1 MAVTANSD
9 PASFSTKDCSMKKYA
24 SLAAGL
30 LLLVIGSAAQAEDAK
45 PFITNKDVDLTM
57 ILPPPPAN
65 DSAETKAE
73 LGEVLT
79 LQVTRTPEMEA
90 RAVADAEENVWR
102 FADVMGPNFTK
113 DRLPKFSAFFDRVV
127 ETEGAVVDP
136 AKDVWKR
143 PRPHQ
148 LSDLVKPAVKL
159 SSSGSWPSGHA
170 TVGTMMGII
179 LADMVPEKRAEI
191 MARAAE
197 YAHNRVV
204 GGIHYP
210 SDVEMG
216 KISGSVIAAVL
227 LNRDD
232 FKADYDVAKAE
243 LRSDL
248 GM

>member
-1 MAVTANSD
+1 
-9 PASFSTKDCSMKKYA
+9 MKKFA
-24 SLAAGL
+24 SLTAGL

-45 PFITNKDVDLTM
+45 PFVTNKDIDLTM

-65 DSAETKAE
+65 DSAQTKAE

-79 LQVTRTPEMEA
+79 LQVTRTTEMA
-90 RAVADAEENVWR
+90 ASAVADSEENVWR
-102 FADVMGPNFTK
+102 FANVMGPNFNK
-113 DRLPKFSAFFDRVV
+113 EKLPKFSAFFDRVV

-197 YAHNRVV
+197 YAHNREV
-204 GGIHYP
+204 GGIHYA

-232 FKADYDVAKAE
+232 FKAEYEVARAE

>member
-1 MAVTANSD
+1 
-9 PASFSTKDCSMKKYA
+9 MKKYA

-30 LLLVIGSAAQAEDAK
+30 LLLIIGSAAQAEDAK
-45 PFITNKDVDLTM
+45 PFVTNKDIDLTM

-65 DSAETKAE
+65 DSAQTKAE
-73 LGEVLT
+73 LGEVLM
-79 LQVTRTPEMEA
+79 LQVTRTPEMVA
-90 RAVADAEENVWR
+90 SAVADAEENVWR
-102 FADVMGPNFTK
+102 FANVMGPNFNK
-113 DRLPKFSAFFDRVV
+113 DKLPKFSAFFDRVV

-197 YAHNRVV
+197 YAHNREV
-204 GGIHYP
+204 GGIHYA

-216 KISGSVIAAVL
+216 KISGSVIAAIL

-232 FKADYDVAKAE
+232 FKAEYEVARAE

>member
-1 MAVTANSD
+1 
-9 PASFSTKDCSMKKYA
+9 MKKYA

-45 PFITNKDVDLTM
+45 PFVTNKDIDLTM

-65 DSAETKAE
+65 DSAQTKAE
-73 LGEVLT
+73 LGAVLA
-79 LQVTRTPEMEA
+79 LQVTRTPEMVA
-90 RAVADAEENVWR
+90 SAVADSEENVWR
-102 FADVMGPNFTK
+102 FANVMGPNFNK
-113 DRLPKFSAFFDRVV
+113 EKLPKFSAFFDRVV

-197 YAHNRVV
+197 YAHNREV
-204 GGIHYP
+204 GGIHYA

-232 FKADYDVAKAE
+232 FKAEYEVARAE

>member
-1 MAVTANSD
+1 
-9 PASFSTKDCSMKKYA
+9 MKRYA

-30 LLLVIGSAAQAEDAK
+30 LLLIVGSAAQAEDAQ
-45 PFITNKDVDLTM
+45 PFVTDKDIDLTM

-65 DSAETKAE
+65 DSAQTKAE

-79 LQVTRTPEMEA
+79 LQVTRTPEMVA
-90 RAVADAEENVWR
+90 SAVADAEENVWR
-102 FADVMGPNFTK
+102 FANVMGPKFNKET
-113 DRLPKFSAFFDRVV
+113 LPKFSAFFDRVV
-127 ETEGAVVDP
+127 ATEGAVVDP
-136 AKDVWKR
+136 AKDIWKR

-179 LADMVPEKRAEI
+179 LSDMVPEKRAEI

-197 YAHNRVV
+197 YAHNREV
-204 GGIHYP
+204 GGIHYA

-216 KISGSVIAAVL
+216 RISGSVIAAVL

-232 FKADYDVAKAE
+232 FKAEYEVARAE

>member
-1 MAVTANSD
+1 
-9 PASFSTKDCSMKKYA
+9 MKRYA

-30 LLLVIGSAAQAEDAK
+30 LLLVVGSAARAEDAK

-79 LQVTRTPEMEA
+79 MQVTRTPEMEA
-90 RAVADAEENVWR
+90 RAIADAEENVWR
-102 FADVMGPNFTK
+102 FADVMGPDFNK
-113 DRLPKFSAFFDRVV
+113 DKLPKFSAFFDRVV

-148 LSDLVKPAVKL
+148 LSDLVKPVVKL

-179 LADMVPEKRAEI
+179 LSDMVPEKRAQI

-197 YAHNRVV
+197 FAHNRIV

-227 LNRDD
+227 LNRED
-232 FKADYDVAKAE
+232 FKAEYEVARAE

>member
-1 MAVTANSD
+1 MKRFAPFAAALLILVAGTAVR
-9 PASFSTKDCSMKKYA
+9 
-24 SLAAGL
+24 
-30 LLLVIGSAAQAEDAK
+30 AEDAQ
-45 PFITNKDVDLTM
+45 PFVTSKDIDLTM

-65 DSAETKAE
+65 ESAETQAE
-73 LGEVLT
+73 LAEVLT
-79 LQVTRTPEMEA
+79 LQVTRTPEMEK
-90 RAVADAEENVWR
+90 RAIADAEENVWR
-102 FADVMGPNFTK
+102 FANVMGPKFNK
-113 DRLPKFSAFFDRVV
+113 EMLPKFSAFFDRVV
-127 ETEGAVVDP
+127 ATEGAVVDP

-148 LSDLVKPAVKL
+148 LSDLVKPVVKL
-159 SSSGSWPSGHA
+159 SNSGSWPSGHA

-179 LADMVPEKRAEI
+179 LSDMVPEKRAEI

-210 SDVEMG
+210 SDIEMG

-227 LNRDD
+227 LDRPD
-232 FKADYDVAKAE
+232 FKAEFEVARSE

>member
-1 MAVTANSD
+1 
-9 PASFSTKDCSMKKYA
+9 MKRYA

-30 LLLVIGSAAQAEDAK
+30 LLLVVGSAARAEDAK

-79 LQVTRTPEMEA
+79 MQVTRTPEMEA
-90 RAVADAEENVWR
+90 RAIADAEENVWR
-102 FADVMGPNFTK
+102 FADVMGPNFNK
-113 DRLPKFSAFFDRVV
+113 DKLPKFSAFFDRVV

-148 LSDLVKPAVKL
+148 LSDLVKPVVKL

-170 TVGTMMGII
+170 TVGTIMGII
-179 LADMVPEKRAEI
+179 LSDMVPERRAEI

-197 YAHNRVV
+197 FAHNRIV
-204 GGIHYP
+204 GGNHYP

-232 FKADYDVAKAE
+232 FKAEYDVARAE

>member
-1 MAVTANSD
+1 
-9 PASFSTKDCSMKKYA
+9 MKRYA

-30 LLLVIGSAAQAEDAK
+30 LLLVVGSTARAEDAK

-79 LQVTRTPEMEA
+79 VQVTRTPEMEA
-90 RAVADAEENVWR
+90 RAIADAEENVWR
-102 FADVMGPNFTK
+102 FADVMGPNFNK
-113 DRLPKFSAFFDRVV
+113 DKLPKFSAFFDRVV

-148 LSDLVKPAVKL
+148 LSDLVKPVVKL

-179 LADMVPEKRAEI
+179 LSDLVPERRAEI

-197 YAHNRVV
+197 FGHNRIV

-232 FKADYDVAKAE
+232 FKAEYDVARAE

>member
-1 MAVTANSD
+1 
-9 PASFSTKDCSMKKYA
+9 MKRYA

-30 LLLVIGSAAQAEDAK
+30 LLLIVGSAAQAEDAQ

-65 DSAETKAE
+65 DSAQTKAE

-79 LQVTRTPEMEA
+79 LQVTRTPEMVA
-90 RAVADAEENVWR
+90 SAVADAEENVWR
-102 FADVMGPNFTK
+102 FADVMGPKFNKET
-113 DRLPKFSAFFDRVV
+113 LPKFSAFFDRVV
-127 ETEGAVVDP
+127 ATEGAVVDP

-159 SSSGSWPSGHA
+159 SNSGSWPSGHA

-179 LADMVPEKRAEI
+179 LSDMVPEKRAEI
-191 MARAAE
+191 MARASK

-204 GGIHYP
+204 GGIHFA

-216 KISGSVIAAVL
+216 RISGSVIAAVL

-232 FKADYDVAKAE
+232 FKAEYEVARAE

>member
-1 MAVTANSD
+1 MRRIAPFIALLFVLTGAPFALGEEAQPFVTA
-9 PASFSTKDCSMKKYA
+9 KD
-24 SLAAGL
+24 
-30 LLLVIGSAAQAEDAK
+30 I
-45 PFITNKDVDLTM
+45 DLTR

-73 LGEVLT
+73 LGVVLT

-90 RAVADAEENVWR
+90 SAKADVEEDVWR
-102 FADVMGPNFTK
+102 FANVMGPKFTK
-113 DRLPKFSAFFDRVV
+113 EALPHFAAFFDRVV
-127 ETEGAVVDP
+127 ATEGAVVDP

-170 TVGTMMGII
+170 TVGTIMGIV
-179 LADMVPEKRAEI
+179 LSNMVPEKRAEI

-210 SDVEMG
+210 SDIEEG
-216 KISGSVIAAVL
+216 KIAGSVIAAIIMQ
-227 LNRDD
+227 RDD
-232 FKADYDVAKAE
+232 FKSEFAQAKSE
-243 LRSDL
+243 LRADL

>member
-1 MAVTANSD
+1 
-9 PASFSTKDCSMKKYA
+9 KD
-24 SLAAGL
+24 
-30 LLLVIGSAAQAEDAK
+30 I
-45 PFITNKDVDLTM
+45 
-57 ILPPPPAN
+57 
-65 DSAETKAE
+65 
-73 LGEVLT
+73 
-79 LQVTRTPEMEA
+79 
-90 RAVADAEENVWR
+90 
-102 FADVMGPNFTK
+102 
-113 DRLPKFSAFFDRVV
+113 
-127 ETEGAVVDP
+127 
-136 AKDVWKR
+136 WKR

-179 LADMVPEKRAEI
+179 LSDMVPEKRAEI
-191 MARAAE
+191 MARASE

-204 GGIHYP
+204 GGIHFA

-216 KISGSVIAAVL
+216 RISGSVIAAVL

-232 FKADYDVAKAE
+232 FKAEYEVARAE

>member
-1 MAVTANSD
+1 
-9 PASFSTKDCSMKKYA
+9 MKRYA

-30 LLLVIGSAAQAEDAK
+30 LLLIVGSAAQAEDAQ

-65 DSAETKAE
+65 DSAQTKAE

-79 LQVTRTPEMEA
+79 LQVTRTPEMVA
-90 RAVADAEENVWR
+90 SAVADAEENVWR
-102 FADVMGPNFTK
+102 FADVMGPKFNKET
-113 DRLPKFSAFFDRVV
+113 LPKFSAFFDRVV
-127 ETEGAVVDP
+127 ATEGAVVDP

-179 LADMVPEKRAEI
+179 LSDMVPEKRAEI
-191 MARAAE
+191 MARASK

-204 GGIHYP
+204 GGIHFA

-216 KISGSVIAAVL
+216 RISGSVIAAVL

-232 FKADYDVAKAE
+232 FKAEYEVARAE

>member
-1 MAVTANSD
+1 
-9 PASFSTKDCSMKKYA
+9 MKKYA

-30 LLLVIGSAAQAEDAK
+30 LLLVIGSAAQAEGAK
-45 PFITNKDVDLTM
+45 PFVTNKDVDLTM

-113 DRLPKFSAFFDRVV
+113 DKLPKFSAFFDRVV

-232 FKADYDVAKAE
+232 FKAEYDVAKAE

>member
-1 MAVTANSD
+1 
-9 PASFSTKDCSMKKYA
+9 MKRYA

-30 LLLVIGSAAQAEDAK
+30 LLLVVGSTARAEDAK

-79 LQVTRTPEMEA
+79 MQVTRTPEMEA
-90 RAVADAEENVWR
+90 RAIADAEENVWR
-102 FADVMGPNFTK
+102 FADVMGPNFNK
-113 DRLPKFSAFFDRVV
+113 DKLPKFSAFFDRVV

-148 LSDLVKPAVKL
+148 LSDLVKPVVKL

-179 LADMVPEKRAEI
+179 LADMVPERRAEI

-197 YAHNRVV
+197 FAHNRIV

-232 FKADYDVAKAE
+232 FKAEYEVARAE

>member
-1 MAVTANSD
+1 
-9 PASFSTKDCSMKKYA
+9 MKRYA
-24 SLAAGL
+24 SLTAGL
-30 LLLVIGSAAQAEDAK
+30 LLMVIGSAAQAEDAR
-45 PFITNKDVDLTM
+45 PFVTNKDIDLTM

-65 DSAETKAE
+65 DSAQTKAE

-79 LQVTRTPEMEA
+79 LQVTRTPEMVA
-90 RAVADAEENVWR
+90 GAVADSEENVWR
-102 FADVMGPNFTK
+102 FANVMGPNFNK
-113 DRLPKFSAFFDRVV
+113 EKLPKFSAFFDRVV

-148 LSDLVKPAVKL
+148 LSDLVKPVVKL

-197 YAHNRVV
+197 YAHNREI
-204 GGIHYP
+204 GGIHYA

-232 FKADYDVAKAE
+232 FKAEYEVARAE

>member
-1 MAVTANSD
+1 
-9 PASFSTKDCSMKKYA
+9 MKRYA

-30 LLLVIGSAAQAEDAK
+30 LLFIVGSAAQAEDAR
-45 PFITNKDVDLTM
+45 PFVTDKDVDLTM

-65 DSAETKAE
+65 DSAQTKAE

-79 LQVTRTPEMEA
+79 LQVTRTPEMVA
-90 RAVADAEENVWR
+90 SAVADAEENVWR
-102 FADVMGPNFTK
+102 FANVMGPKFNKET
-113 DRLPKFSAFFDRVV
+113 LPKFSAFFDRVV
-127 ETEGAVVDP
+127 ATEGAVVDP

-179 LADMVPEKRAEI
+179 LSDMVPEKRAEI

-197 YAHNRVV
+197 YAHNREV
-204 GGIHYP
+204 GGIHYA

-216 KISGSVIAAVL
+216 KISGSVIVAVL
-227 LNRDD
+227 LNRND
-232 FKADYDVAKAE
+232 FKAEYDVAKAE

>member
-1 MAVTANSD
+1 
-9 PASFSTKDCSMKKYA
+9 MKKYA

-45 PFITNKDVDLTM
+45 PFVTNKDVDLTM

-90 RAVADAEENVWR
+90 RAVADAEENVC
-102 FADVMGPNFTK
+102 FADVMGPNFTAEK
-113 DRLPKFSAFFDRVV
+113 LPKFSAFFDRVV
-127 ETEGAVVDP
+127 ATEGAVVDP

-179 LADMVPEKRAEI
+179 LADMVPERRAEI

-232 FKADYDVAKAE
+232 FKAEYEVARAE

>member
-1 MAVTANSD
+1 
-9 PASFSTKDCSMKKYA
+9 MKKYA

-30 LLLVIGSAAQAEDAK
+30 LLLVIGSAADAEDAK
-45 PFITNKDVDLTM
+45 PFVTNRDVDLTM

-73 LGEVLT
+73 LGEVLK

-113 DRLPKFSAFFDRVV
+113 DKLPKFSAFFDRVV

-232 FKADYDVAKAE
+232 FKAEYDVAKAE

>member
-1 MAVTANSD
+1 
-9 PASFSTKDCSMKKYA
+9 MKRYA
-24 SLAAGL
+24 PLAAGL
-30 LLLVIGSAAQAEDAK
+30 LLLVVGSTARAEDAK

-79 LQVTRTPEMEA
+79 MQVTRTPEMEA
-90 RAVADAEENVWR
+90 RAIADAEENVWR
-102 FADVMGPNFTK
+102 FADVMGPNFNK
-113 DRLPKFSAFFDRVV
+113 DKLPKFSAFFDRVV

-148 LSDLVKPAVKL
+148 LSDLVKPVVKL

-179 LADMVPEKRAEI
+179 LSDMVPERRAQI

-197 YAHNRVV
+197 FAHNRIV

-232 FKADYDVAKAE
+232 FKAEYEVARAE

>member
-1 MAVTANSD
+1 
-9 PASFSTKDCSMKKYA
+9 MKKYA
-24 SLAAGL
+24 SLTAGL

-45 PFITNKDVDLTM
+45 PFVTNKDIDLTM

-65 DSAETKAE
+65 DSAQTKAE
-73 LGEVLT
+73 LGAVLT
-79 LQVTRTPEMEA
+79 LQVTRTPQMIA
-90 RAVADAEENVWR
+90 SAVADSEENVWR
-102 FADVMGPNFTK
+102 FANVMGPNFTK
-113 DRLPKFSAFFDRVV
+113 DKLPKFSAFFDRVV

-148 LSDLVKPAVKL
+148 LSDLVKPVVKL

-197 YAHNRVV
+197 YAHNREV
-204 GGIHYP
+204 GGIHYA

-232 FKADYDVAKAE
+232 FKAEYEVARAE

>member
-1 MAVTANSD
+1 
-9 PASFSTKDCSMKKYA
+9 MKRYA

-30 LLLVIGSAAQAEDAK
+30 LLLIVGSAAQAEDAQ

-65 DSAETKAE
+65 DSAQTKAE

-79 LQVTRTPEMEA
+79 LQVTRTPEMVA
-90 RAVADAEENVWR
+90 SAVADAEENVWR
-102 FADVMGPNFTK
+102 FADVMGPKFNKET
-113 DRLPKFSAFFDRVV
+113 LPKFSAFFDRVV
-127 ETEGAVVDP
+127 ATEGAVVDP

-159 SSSGSWPSGHA
+159 SNSGSWPSGHA

-179 LADMVPEKRAEI
+179 LSDMVPEKRAEI
-191 MARAAE
+191 MARASK

-204 GGIHYP
+204 GGIHFA
-210 SDVEMG
+210 SDVTMG
-216 KISGSVIAAVL
+216 RISGSVIAAVL

-232 FKADYDVAKAE
+232 FKAEYEVARAE

>member
-1 MAVTANSD
+1 
-9 PASFSTKDCSMKKYA
+9 MKRYA

-30 LLLVIGSAAQAEDAK
+30 LLLIVGSAAQAEDAQ
-45 PFITNKDVDLTM
+45 PFVTNKDVDLTM

-65 DSAETKAE
+65 DSAQTKAE
-73 LGEVLT
+73 LGEVLM
-79 LQVTRTPEMEA
+79 LQVTRTPEMVA
-90 RAVADAEENVWR
+90 SAVADADENVWR
-102 FADVMGPNFTK
+102 FANVMGPKFNKET
-113 DRLPKFSAFFDRVV
+113 LPKFSAFFDRVV
-127 ETEGAVVDP
+127 ATEGAVVDP
-136 AKDVWKR
+136 AKDFWKR

-179 LADMVPEKRAEI
+179 LSDMVPEKRAEI

-197 YAHNRVV
+197 YAHNREV
-204 GGIHYP
+204 GGIHYA

-216 KISGSVIAAVL
+216 RISGSVIAAVL

-232 FKADYDVAKAE
+232 FKAEYEVARAE

>member
-1 MAVTANSD
+1 
-9 PASFSTKDCSMKKYA
+9 MKKYA

-45 PFITNKDVDLTM
+45 PFVTNKDIDLTM

-65 DSAETKAE
+65 DSAQTKAE

-79 LQVTRTPEMEA
+79 LQVTRTPEMVA
-90 RAVADAEENVWR
+90 SAVADSEENVWR
-102 FADVMGPNFTK
+102 FANVMGPNFNK
-113 DRLPKFSAFFDRVV
+113 EKLPKFSAFFDRVV

-148 LSDLVKPAVKL
+148 LSDLVKPVVKL

-197 YAHNRVV
+197 YAHNREV
-204 GGIHYP
+204 GGIHYA

-216 KISGSVIAAVL
+216 RISGSVIAAVL

-232 FKADYDVAKAE
+232 FKAEYEVARAE

>member
-1 MAVTANSD
+1 
-9 PASFSTKDCSMKKYA
+9 MKKYA

-45 PFITNKDVDLTM
+45 PFVTNKDIDLTM

-65 DSAETKAE
+65 DSAQTKAE

-79 LQVTRTPEMEA
+79 LQVTRTPEMVA
-90 RAVADAEENVWR
+90 SAVADAEENVWR
-102 FADVMGPNFTK
+102 FANVMGPNFTK
-113 DRLPKFSAFFDRVV
+113 EKLPKFSAFFDRVV

-148 LSDLVKPAVKL
+148 LSDLVKPVVKL

-197 YAHNRVV
+197 YAHNREV
-204 GGIHYP
+204 GGIHYA

-216 KISGSVIAAVL
+216 KISGSVIAAIL

-232 FKADYDVAKAE
+232 FKAEYEVAKAE
-243 LRSDL
+243 LRSGL

>member
-1 MAVTANSD
+1 
-9 PASFSTKDCSMKKYA
+9 MKKYA
-24 SLAAGL
+24 SLTAGL
-30 LLLVIGSAAQAEDAK
+30 LLLIIGSAAQAEDAK
-45 PFITNKDVDLTM
+45 PFVTNKDIDLTM

-65 DSAETKAE
+65 DSAQTKAE

-79 LQVTRTPEMEA
+79 LQVTRTPEMVA
-90 RAVADAEENVWR
+90 SAVADAEENVWR
-102 FADVMGPNFTK
+102 FANVMGPNFNK
-113 DRLPKFSAFFDRVV
+113 DKLPKFSAFFDRVV

-197 YAHNRVV
+197 YAHNREV
-204 GGIHYP
+204 GGIHYA

-216 KISGSVIAAVL
+216 KISGSVIAAIL

-232 FKADYDVAKAE
+232 FKAEYEVAKAE

>member
-1 MAVTANSD
+1 MR
-9 PASFSTKDCSMKKYA
+9 KYA

-30 LLLVIGSAAQAEDAK
+30 LLLVVGSAAQAEDAM
-45 PFITNKDVDLTM
+45 PFVTKKDIDLTM

-79 LQVTRTPEMEA
+79 LQVTRTPQMVA
-90 RAVADAEENVWR
+90 SAVADTEENVWR
-102 FADVMGPNFTK
+102 FADVMGPNFSK
-113 DRLPKFSAFFDRVV
+113 DKLPKFSAFFDRVV

-148 LSDLVKPAVKL
+148 LSDLVKPAVRL

-191 MARAAE
+191 MARAAA

-227 LNRDD
+227 FNRDD
-232 FKADYDVAKAE
+232 FKAEYEVAKAE
-243 LRSDL
+243 LRSGL